1 MSPPE
6 ERLSLDTPA
15 ASADRCKAREG
26 EEPDETVAMRDGG
39 EKQSA
44 RYIALYAMAAAG
56 GSVSYAP
63 FLTLVL
69 PLKVMAIDSEN
80 AIRILSYIAF
90 VGAIAA
96 SLSNI
101 AFGWLSDRTRNRTAW
116 ILAGMVCSCTLL
128 VAMRY
133 VDTVPALLVM
143 IVLWQTAL
151 NMMLNPLAA
160 WAGDCIPDHQKGA
173 LGGALS
179 FAPGMGALA
188 GAVVTIP
195 GLAGPGDRLVLIAAL
210 VALLVLPVLI
220 WGRPRPMPHLMAERA
235 RGRAES
241 EAPTREPLPAVWR
254 MWAARLL
261 LQIAEAALFAFL
273 FMWMH
278 GVDPRVTDNTVATLF
293 AAVLFCS
300 VPVAIAAGRWSDKA
314 GRPILPLTVVAACG
328 SAGLVAMAMAGNAR
342 EGMAAY
348 ALFGI
353 AAAVFLALHSSQT
366 LRVLPQPRNRGR
378 DLGLFN
384 LTNTAPSL
392 IMPGLT
398 LALIPLFGFDAL
410 FLVLALLLAGSALLL
425 APLRLR

>member
-1 MSPPE
+1 
-6 ERLSLDTPA
+6 
-15 ASADRCKAREG
+15 
-26 EEPDETVAMRDGG
+26 MRDRG
-39 EKQSA
+39 ESQST
-44 RYIALYAMAAAG
+44 RFIALYALAAAG

-69 PLKVMAIDSEN
+69 PLKVLAIDAGN

-90 VGAIAA
+90 TGAVAA

-101 AFGWLSDRTRNRTAW
+101 AFGWLSDRTRTRTGW
-116 ILAGMVCSCTLL
+116 IFAGMVLSCALL
-128 VAMRY
+128 VAMRP

-143 IVLWQTAL
+143 IFAWQVAL

-188 GAVVTIP
+188 GAVVTVP
-195 GLAGPGDRLVLIAAL
+195 GLAGANDRLVLIASL
-210 VALLVLPVLI
+210 VAVLVMPVLL

-235 RGRAES
+235 S
-241 EAPTREPLPAVWR
+241 EPSEDVVPVRDALPAVWR
-254 MWAARLL
+254 MWLARLL

-273 FMWMH
+273 FMWLH
-278 GVDPRVTDNTVATLF
+278 GVDSRVTDNTVATLF

-300 VPVAIAAGRWSDKA
+300 VPVAIVAGRWSDRA
-314 GRPILPLTVVAACG
+314 GRPIFPLIAVAACG
-328 SAGLVAMAMAGNAR
+328 SVGLVAMAMAGDAR

-348 ALFGI
+348 AVFGI
-353 AAAVFLALHSSQT
+353 AAAVFLALHTSQT
-366 LRVLPQPRNRGR
+366 LRVLPQPKNRGR
-378 DLGLFN
+378 DLGVFN
-384 LTNTAPSL
+384 LTNTVPSL

-410 FLVLALLLAGSALLL
+410 FLVLALLVASSALLL

>member
-1 MSPPE
+1 MIE
-6 ERLSLDTPA
+6 
-15 ASADRCKAREG
+15 
-26 EEPDETVAMRDGG
+26 GG
-39 EKQSA
+39 ERQPM
-44 RYIALYAMAAAG
+44 RYIALYALAAAG

-69 PLKVMAIDSEN
+69 PLKVMAIDADN

-101 AFGWLSDRTRNRTAW
+101 AFGWLSDRTRNRTGW
-116 ILAGMVCSCTLL
+116 ILAGMACSCVLL
-128 VAMRY
+128 AAMRF
-133 VDTVPALLVM
+133 VDTVPALLAM
-143 IVLWQTAL
+143 IFAWQTAL

-188 GAVVTIP
+188 GAAVTIP
-195 GLAGPGDRLVLIAAL
+195 GLAGPADRLVLIAAL
-210 VALLVLPVLI
+210 VAMLVLPVLI
-220 WGRPRPMPHLMAERA
+220 WGRPRPMPHLMVDRA
-235 RGRAES
+235 T
-241 EAPTREPLPAVWR
+241 EATCHAPARHSLPAVWR
-254 MWAARLL
+254 MWTARLL

-273 FMWMH
+273 FLWLH
-278 GVDPRVTDNTVATLF
+278 GVDSRVTENTVATLF
-293 AAVLFCS
+293 AAVMFCS
-300 VPVAIAAGRWSDKA
+300 VPVAIAAGRWSDNA
-314 GRPILPLTVVAACG
+314 GRPILPLAVVAALG
-328 SAGLVAMAMAGNAR
+328 AVGLVALAMAGNAR

-378 DLGLFN
+378 DLGVFN
-384 LTNTAPSL
+384 LTNTVPSL

-398 LALIPLFGFDAL
+398 LALIPRLGFDAL
-410 FLVLALLLAGSALLL
+410 FLVLAALVAGSALLL

>member
-1 MSPPE
+1 MTM
-6 ERLSLDTPA
+6 LD
-15 ASADRCKAREG
+15 RES
-26 EEPDETVAMRDGG
+26 
-39 EKQSA
+39 QST
-44 RYIALYAMAAAG
+44 RYIALYALAAAG

-63 FLTLVL
+63 FLTLIL
-69 PLKVMAIDSEN
+69 PLKVIAIDADN

-101 AFGWLSDRTRNRTAW
+101 AFGWLSDRTRNRTGW
-116 ILAGMVCSCTLL
+116 ILAGMACSCALL
-128 VAMRY
+128 VAMRF
-133 VDTVPALLVM
+133 VDTVPAL
-143 IVLWQTAL
+143 IATIFAWQTAL
-151 NMMLNPLAA
+151 NMMLGPLAA

-210 VALLVLPVLI
+210 VAALVLPVLL
-220 WGRPRPMPHLMAERA
+220 WGRPHPMPHLMVERA
-235 RGRAES
+235 PEAAEG
-241 EAPTREPLPAVWR
+241 EAPAGDPLPAVWR

-273 FMWMH
+273 FMWLH

-300 VPVAIAAGRWSDKA
+300 VPVAIAAGRWSDRA

-328 SAGLVAMAMAGNAR
+328 AVGLVAMALAGDAR

-348 ALFGI
+348 AVFGI

-378 DLGLFN
+378 DLGVFN
-384 LTNTAPSL
+384 LTNTVPSL

-410 FLVLALLLAGSALLL
+410 FLVLALLVAGSALLL